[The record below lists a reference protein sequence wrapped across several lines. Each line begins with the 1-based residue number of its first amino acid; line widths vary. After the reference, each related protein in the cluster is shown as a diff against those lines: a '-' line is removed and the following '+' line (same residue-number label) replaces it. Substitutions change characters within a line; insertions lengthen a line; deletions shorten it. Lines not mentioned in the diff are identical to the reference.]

1 MAVLVLALGQA
12 STEVSKGSRTLF
24 EELAKI
30 ELVNGRF
37 RVALKNASP
46 NVSALRQRALA
57 LFPSASR
64 IRVQSQNGSTSTSR
78 GGTGGEV
85 WIRIG
90 HDGGPSSLHY
100 QVTSPPTGE
109 TIVITQQAN
118 GDLKLQID
126 RRGLALSV
134 EQTGAKCVVRVRG
147 RGKRVNATG
156 KTLAEVFQL
165 HPIDAREEVVAAIER
180 YLGKPPL
187 LPLAGAPPG
196 KTIIRLRDGAVVVG
210 DVDLDSIAI
219 VTTYGRLTIPRAE
232 LYHVFFP
239 GAADTTFDDAPSETS
254 AEGESSEASDGK
266 AVVVTPRF
274 TPRGTIDLETIEV
287 RTPYGRLVLSA
298 EDILHIAFG
307 AVDPTPSKGGEDPG
321 GEALEKKKAAASESS
336 PTDVDAAAAVDV
348 DA

>member
-1 MAVLVLALGQA
+1 
-12 STEVSKGSRTLF
+12 
-24 EELAKI
+24 
-30 ELVNGRF
+30 
-37 RVALKNASP
+37 
-46 NVSALRQRALA
+46 
-57 LFPSASR
+57 
-64 IRVQSQNGSTSTSR
+64 NGSTSTSR

-165 HPIDAREEVVAAIER
+165 HPLDAREEVVAAIER
-180 YLGKPPL
+180 YLGKPPR

-210 DVDLDSIAI
+210 DVDL
-219 VTTYGRLTIPRAE
+219 
-232 LYHVFFP
+232 
-239 GAADTTFDDAPSETS
+239 
-254 AEGESSEASDGK
+254 
-266 AVVVTPRF
+266 
-274 TPRGTIDLETIEV
+274 
-287 RTPYGRLVLSA
+287 
-298 EDILHIAFG
+298 
-307 AVDPTPSKGGEDPG
+307 
-321 GEALEKKKAAASESS
+321 
-336 PTDVDAAAAVDV
+336 
-348 DA
+348 